1 MQESRGAPVGI
12 HPGHAGRNRGLLAA
26 TAGAT
31 LVADQVTK
39 VLAARLLASGRPRM
53 GIGGFFDL
61 QLTRNP
67 GGAFGIFAN
76 SPLLFFVTTL
86 VIVGAVLTWGIRSG
100 TAPVPLGL
108 VAGGGLGNLLDRSLR
123 APGGL
128 QGRVVDFIHF
138 HFWATFNLAD
148 SAIVIGVA
156 LLILTE
162 FRAERS

>member
-1 MQESRGAPVGI
+1 MQESGGASVGV
-12 HPGHAGRNRGLLAA
+12 HPARAGRSRSLLAA
-26 TAGAT
+26 SAGAT
-31 LVADQVTK
+31 LVADQITK

-76 SPLLFFVTTL
+76 SPLVFFITTL
-86 VIVGAVLTWGIRSG
+86 IIVGAVLTWGIRSG

-108 VAGGGLGNLLDRSLR
+108 VAGGGLGNLVDRIARS
-123 APGGL
+123 PGGL

-148 SAIVIGVA
+148 SAIVIGVI

-162 FRAERS
+162 LRAGRQ